1 MNGVFG
7 RSHRAAWHLYIKD
20 CGRRGAGRRDMNKG
34 EYTMQASSRNGPAR
48 IMLAGLAVVLF
59 NTAALAQGPGAYPNG
74 TTVVE
79 TLHNLS
85 FAASSDLYGANA
97 LRDYGEVCVY
107 CHTPHGGQTSAPLWN
122 RNFSSATY
130 QMYDA
135 SHSSTIDMTVDAQPT
150 GVSLAC
156 LSCHD
161 GTVGLDVITNV
172 PNSYTGGA
180 AVGTPMPNDGRMTN
194 LGTDLRNDHPVS
206 VVYDNGADPMFN
218 SAASIESAGLVLYS
232 GRVQCGTCHNPHTA
246 ANRPFL
252 RISNSGSNLCLTC
265 HIK

>member
-1 MNGVFG
+1 MNRRFG
-7 RSHRAAWHLYIKD
+7 R
-20 CGRRGAGRRDMNKG
+20 CVV
-34 EYTMQASSRNGPAR
+34 TVV
-48 IMLAGLAVVLF
+48 VVLA
-59 NTAALAQGPGAYPNG
+59 TASASVVLAQPPSWPNG
-74 TTVVE
+74 TSVVG

-85 FAASSDLYGANA
+85 YAASSNRYPGG

-122 RNFSSATY
+122 RNFSTATY
-130 QMYDA
+130 QMYDQA
-135 SHSSTIDMTVDAQPT
+135 HSSTINMTVDPQPT

-172 PNSYTGGA
+172 PNNY
-180 AVGTPMPNDGRMTN
+180 VGLPALGTTMPAGLFN
-194 LGTDLRNDHPVS
+194 LGTDLRNDHPIS
-206 VVYDNGADPMFN
+206 VLYDNTADPKFN
-218 SAASIESAGLVLYS
+218 SAASVGAAGLQLY
-232 GRVQCGTCHNPHTA
+232 GGKVQCGSCHDPHTA

-252 RISNSGSNLCLTC
+252 RISNGGSSLCLTC

>member
-1 MNGVFG
+1 
-7 RSHRAAWHLYIKD
+7 
-20 CGRRGAGRRDMNKG
+20 
-34 EYTMQASSRNGPAR
+34 
-48 IMLAGLAVVLF
+48 MLGSTFVVLSAMVVAS
-59 NTAALAQGPGAYPNG
+59 TALAQPGAWPNG
-74 TTVVE
+74 TSVVE

-85 FAASSDLYGANA
+85 YSASSNRYGAGA

-122 RNFSSATY
+122 RNFSAASY
-130 QMYDA
+130 QMYNQL
-135 SHSSTIDMTVDAQPT
+135 HSSTIDMTVDPQPT

-161 GTVGLDVITNV
+161 GTVGLDVIVNV
-172 PNSYTGGA
+172 PNGYTGSP
-180 AVGTPMPNDGRMTN
+180 AVGTMMPAGMFN

-206 VVYDNGADPMFN
+206 VTYDNTADTKFK
-218 SAASIESAGLVLYS
+218 STATVAAAGLQLYS
-232 GRVQCGTCHNPHTA
+232 GKVQCGSCHDPHTA

-252 RISNSGSNLCLTC
+252 RISNSGSSLCLSC